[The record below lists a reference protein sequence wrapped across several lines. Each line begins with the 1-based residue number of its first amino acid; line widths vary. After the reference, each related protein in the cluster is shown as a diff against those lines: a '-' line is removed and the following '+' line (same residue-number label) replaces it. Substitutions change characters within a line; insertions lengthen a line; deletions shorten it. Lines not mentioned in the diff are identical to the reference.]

1 MDKPKEAKEVTPVD
15 QDYYDRAY
23 FETGSKKIIDENT
36 GKEKVWGYNGTD
48 WTGNYFVLQG
58 ILKTLRGEIGSVLD
72 MGCGQGSFT
81 DYAIRLGLMAKGY
94 DFAKWAIDH
103 PHHYAEGRTFQ
114 NDVTEGI
121 PEEGDAFDII
131 FCSDML
137 EHIKKSLVPKVIT
150 EFYRVTRK
158 WVFLQF
164 PVVEA
169 NQQLFDAEVH
179 DKKHPLYSHFMIAG
193 HLNMER
199 REWWDALFEKSG
211 FKIRND
217 LVVEFRSA
225 TPREVLANWLNI
237 VILEK

>member
-121 PEEGDAFDII
+121 PEEGGAFDII